1 MIFHIFLL
9 LFPLLN
15 SALSNNFFNKITK
28 NDSKITANLLSAL
41 HSYLYCFYGMYFL
54 LTDNFNTIYILSNFS
69 ISYFI
74 WDSYRILYSENEN
87 PIYIIHHIIAIN
99 TSDCILNKANN
110 MNLLVFLFTVAEL
123 SNIVTYPLYHMIR
136 SNKIL
141 NNLYFTEESI
151 NFLKE
156 IQTLLSFIGRFLI
169 YTYVFIFND
178 SLSNDIILYIELII
192 VYVLGNFWLFQQFR
206 DIYTQNT
213 IKNS

>member
-15 SALSNNFFNKITK
+15 SALSSDFFNKITK

-151 NFLKE
+151 NFLKK

-169 YTYVFIFND
+169 YTYVFIFNE
-178 SLSNDIILYIELII
+178 SLSNDIILYIELIV

-206 DIYTQNT
+206 DMYTQNV